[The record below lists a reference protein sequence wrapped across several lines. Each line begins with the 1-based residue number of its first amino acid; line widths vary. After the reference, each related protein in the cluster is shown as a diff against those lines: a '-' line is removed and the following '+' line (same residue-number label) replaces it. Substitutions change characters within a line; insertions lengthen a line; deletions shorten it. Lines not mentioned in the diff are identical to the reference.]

1 MHNPNQIIAGV
12 ADTQSVATAVNG
24 DAVVTLAA
32 PGERLRWLVLGTTI
46 SMNGDPAAAV
56 SFTIVS
62 GGATTLERIEF
73 PAAACAP
80 YNSRGAYRGGV
91 NEAVVLT
98 LPALGTGIRGTVSVR
113 ALKVPATGV

>member
-12 ADTQSVATAVNG
+12 ADAQDVASAVNG
-24 DAVVTLAA
+24 AATVTLAA
-32 PGERLRWLVLGTTI
+32 PGARLRWLVLSTTI

-80 YNSRGAYRGGV
+80 YNSRGIYKGGV
-91 NEAVVLT
+91 NEAVVLS
-98 LPALGTGIRGTVSVR
+98 LPALGASIRGTVSVR
-113 ALKVPATGV
+113 AIKVPASGV